1 MALTKKQKAAYRRKY
16 NTEHAEELKA
26 KRQARWAAR
35 NTEEFRAE
43 RRAKYAAKHA
53 NDPMTEHRR
62 RCIEAAQKRT
72 QTPLEDRNERILA
85 EEAKKVAVKDMKETG
100 FIQSEDESERS
111 IKTVIKYIR
120 QWTKRKI
127 FATTTIKN
135 GELMS
140 EADIVAYHKEACKYF
155 ELQENLNKTNPHDY
169 STRNILSYKMRVI
182 EDHFNNLLN
191 QKYRTKSQLK
201 TE

>member
-1 MALTKKQKAAYRRKY
+1 MALTKEQKAAYRRKY
-16 NTEHAEELKA
+16 NADHAEELK
-26 KRQARWAAR
+26 KQRQAKWKER

-120 QWTKRKI
+120 
-127 FATTTIKN
+127 
-135 GELMS
+135 
-140 EADIVAYHKEACKYF
+140 
-155 ELQENLNKTNPHDY
+155 
-169 STRNILSYKMRVI
+169 
-182 EDHFNNLLN
+182 
-191 QKYRTKSQLK
+191 
-201 TE
+201 

>member
-1 MALTKKQKAAYRRKY
+1 MALTKEQKAAYRRKY
-16 NTEHAEELKA
+16 NAEHAEELNV
-26 KRQARWAAR
+26 KRKARWAAR

-85 EEAKKVAVKDMKETG
+85 EEAKKVSMKDMKEAG
-100 FIQSEDESERS
+100 FIQSEDEYERS

-120 QWTKRKI
+120 HWTKRKI

-155 ELQENLNKTNPHDY
+155 ELRERLDKTEQHDY
-169 STRNILSYKMRVI
+169 STRNILRYKMRVI
-182 EDHFNNLLN
+182 EEHFNNLLN

-201 TE
+201 AE